1 QRLHREISNWATTPD
16 KELLMIC
23 PRCASNQGDDIRFCT
38 SCGANLQAVREA
50 LQAPD
55 SAGKFNWNNTWV
67 ADMFMSGQMA
77 EVRKQEMERRLG
89 ITPEVKRY
97 NEIKAG
103 VLVGCVGIGVSI
115 FLLFLMNAI
124 AAQNPRDAELLNS
137 IWLAGVIPFMVG
149 LALIINGVVVSKKM
163 VQVIEREQQKNM
175 PLSEGIPARGL
186 RAADTSEFIPTN
198 FSVTDQT
205 TRHLESTERKIK

>member
-1 QRLHREISNWATTPD
+1 
-16 KELLMIC
+16 MIC

-55 SAGKFNWNNTWV
+55 ASGKFNWNNTWV
-67 ADMFMSGQMA
+67 AEMFMSGQA
-77 EVRKQEMERRLG
+77 NELRKREMERELG

-103 VLVGCVGIGVSI
+103 VIVSCVGIGVSI
-115 FLLFLMNAI
+115 FLFFIMNAI
-124 AAQNPRDAELLNS
+124 ANQEPRDAELLRS

-149 LALIINGVVVSKKM
+149 LALIINGVVVGKKM
-163 VQVIEREQQKNM
+163 VAVMEREREKSKS
-175 PLSEGIPARGL
+175 LDEGPAARGL
-186 RAADTSEFIPTN
+186 KSPDTSEFVPAN

-205 TRHLESTERKIK
+205 TRHLENAERKIR

>member
-1 QRLHREISNWATTPD
+1 
-16 KELLMIC
+16 MIC
-23 PRCASNQGDDIRFCT
+23 PRCASNQVDDIKFCT

-50 LQAPD
+50 LETPD
-55 SAGKFNWNNTWV
+55 GKKFDWGNTWV
-67 ADMFMSGQMA
+67 AEMFMSGQA
-77 EVRKQEMERRLG
+77 AQARQLEMERRLG

-103 VLVGCVGIGVSI
+103 VIVSCVGVGVAI
-115 FLLFLMNAI
+115 FLYFLMGAI
-124 AAQNPRDAELLNS
+124 ARQEPHDAELLNS

-163 VQVIEREQQKNM
+163 AQVIEREQEKNI
-175 PLSEGIPARGL
+175 PLGEGKPARGL

-205 TRHLESTERKIK
+205 TRHLESKERKIK

>member
-1 QRLHREISNWATTPD
+1 ML
-16 KELLMIC
+16 C
-23 PRCASNQGDDIRFCT
+23 PRCASNQSDDIKFCT
-38 SCGANLQAVREA
+38 FCGANLQAVREA
-50 LQAPD
+50 LDAPE
-55 SAGKFNWNNTWV
+55 GKKFDWGNTWV

-77 EVRKQEMERRLG
+77 EVRKAEMERRLG

-103 VLVGCVGIGVSI
+103 VIVSCVGIGVSI
-115 FLLFLMNAI
+115 FLFFIMHAI
-124 AAQNPRDAELLNS
+124 ASQNPRDAELLNS
-137 IWLAGVIPFMVG
+137 VWLAGVIPFMVG
-149 LALIINGVVVSKKM
+149 LALIINGLVVSKKM
-163 VQVIEREQQKNM
+163 VQVIEREQQRNM
-175 PLSEGIPARGL
+175 PLSEGTPARGL